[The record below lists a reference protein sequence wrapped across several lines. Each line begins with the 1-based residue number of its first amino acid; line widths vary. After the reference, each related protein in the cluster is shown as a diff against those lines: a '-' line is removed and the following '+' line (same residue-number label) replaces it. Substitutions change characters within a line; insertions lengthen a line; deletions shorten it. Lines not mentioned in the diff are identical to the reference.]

1 MKEENDIQLIKDI
14 LSGDDT
20 AFNTLVQKYQ
30 KGVHALVWRKIGDF
44 HFAEEITQD
53 TFLKAYEKLSTLKDP
68 SQFAGWLYVIAN
80 RLCINWSQRNKSAMQ
95 SLEDIPIGEIEQSS
109 YAHYISEQREAAAT
123 EERYDRVKKL
133 LEKLP
138 ESERTVLTLYYLGEM
153 TTKEIGNFLGVSVNT
168 ITSRL
173 QRARRR
179 LQEDQ
184 EHLIQEVLGGVCI
197 STGLSQNIMRQ
208 VSDMRP
214 KISPSPKPFLP
225 WVALGTAV
233 ALVVLVLGVSNQRL
247 LHFQKPYSFEA
258 QSEPTVEIVDVPV
271 IQNIESKPAARTR
284 TGSVATPSENNGIS
298 LQASENILASNAQKN
313 PFISSTSQWTQVSGP
328 QGSHISEIF
337 VTSKGDLY
345 TATGTGIYTLT
356 ADGTAW
362 TLINTSIPTG
372 YFPMPMTEYENTVY
386 VVSAD
391 EIFALTDSGETWDAL
406 GSRPKGHAIG
416 LIITRGTQ
424 DSASQ
429 VPFTMYLAL
438 RDKGIFY
445 SKDAGT
451 QWKHLNNGLTSN
463 RIYAVAAIRNTVFV
477 GTNKGLYRLN
487 SDSSVWEQLPVDA
500 SNAVHSLAVMNDNLY
515 IGTGSDPFALESSN
529 TKRRYTVQAIAKDTA
544 KPWKIFYSTNL
555 GMSWS
560 EITPKNQP
568 SVITPSRSIK
578 ILVKDK
584 ILLALDGVLS
594 FRSENGGQTWT
605 NIGYDVDSVTQDV
618 FFTAVVDHNTFYKVN
633 EFGVHRTIDSGN
645 SWHPFME
652 GMIGTKLQRLIAFDD
667 RLYVHTGNDILQS
680 TDGGSSW
687 KSVRLDDKRNNL
699 KSIGQEQSRVNSYFG
714 SNLVAAADGGLYTII
729 PDVDKPNIFR
739 LSTDNNIFVPVQEI
753 PIFDEETLSTEL
765 WIAIAK
771 AERVNLPD
779 DIKKN
784 TKLLKALRSILT
796 FAIPGGFVV
805 SGETFYVEHQRRLF
819 KWKPGEPEWTNT
831 GLMDLGKQLDEDLR
845 KEFKLAASGETIYVG
860 KRAGELFQSLDG
872 GNSWIDLTLNLP
884 LRFTHFNEIIFAGS
898 TVYVATDR
906 GVLAS
911 QNGKSWRVLTD
922 RKGTHIVID
931 RFAIGY
937 ATIYGAGDAGVYRL
951 APHGH
956 WKQISPHVSDKI
968 ISLVINNDKL
978 YVATQHRGMFHI
990 SLEEEIVSQTELP
1003 TGSHVT
1009 Y

>member
-1 MKEENDIQLIKDI
+1 MKEENDAQLINDI

-20 AFNTLVQKYQ
+20 AFNTLVQRYQ
-30 KGVHALVWRKIGDF
+30 KSIHALAWRKIGDF

-53 TFLKAYEKLSTLKDP
+53 TFLKAYENLSTLKDP
-68 SQFAGWLYVIAN
+68 NQFAGWLYVIAN
-80 RLCINWSQRNKSAMQ
+80 RLCINWSQRNKSPMQ
-95 SLEDIPIGEIEQSS
+95 SLEDIPMGQIEQSS
-109 YAHYISEQREAAAT
+109 YTHYVSEQREARAT

-153 TTKEIGNFLGVSVNT
+153 TTKEIGKFLGVSVNT

-184 EHLIQEVLGGVCI
+184 EHLIQEVLGGVHI
-197 STGLSQNIMRQ
+197 STGLSQNIMRR
-208 VSDMRP
+208 VADMKP
-214 KISPSPKPFLP
+214 KPSPAPKPFLP
-225 WVALGTAV
+225 WIALGTAI
-233 ALVVLVLGVSNQRL
+233 VVIGLMLGTSNQYL
-247 LHFQKPYSFEA
+247 VHFQKPYSFEA
-258 QSEPTVEIVDVPV
+258 VSEPTIEIVDAPV
-271 IQNIESKPAARTR
+271 TQNIESKPAVRTQ
-284 TGSVATPSENNGIS
+284 TGSVATPSENNRIG
-298 LQASENILASNAQKN
+298 LQAAENILAPNTQQN
-313 PFISSTSQWTQVSGP
+313 PFRSSASQWAQASGP

-345 TATGTGIYTLT
+345 TATATGIYTLT
-356 ADGTAW
+356 TEQTAW

-372 YFPMPMTEYENTVY
+372 YFPMPMAEYGSTVY

-391 EIFALTDSGETWDAL
+391 EIFALTDSGETWNAL
-406 GSRPKGHAIG
+406 GPRPKGHAIG

-424 DSASQ
+424 DSSSQ

-438 RDKGIFY
+438 RDKGVFY

-477 GTNKGLYRLN
+477 GTNEGVYRLN
-487 SDSSVWEQLPVDA
+487 SDTWEQLPVDV
-500 SNAVHSLAVMNDNLY
+500 SNAVHSLAVMNDTLY
-515 IGTGSDPFALESSN
+515 VGTGSDPFALESSN
-529 TKRRYTVQAIAKDTA
+529 TKRRYTVQAIARNTA
-544 KPWKIFYSTNL
+544 KPWKIFRSTDL

-560 EITPKNQP
+560 EITPKNKP
-568 SVITPSRSIK
+568 SVVTASRSIK

-584 ILLALDGVLS
+584 TLLALDDVCS
-594 FRSENGGQTWT
+594 FHSKNGGQTWT
-605 NIGYDVDSVTQDV
+605 NIGYDADLVTQNI
-618 FFTAVVDHNTFYKVN
+618 FLTAAVDGNTFYKVN
-633 EFGVHRTIDSGN
+633 EFGVHQTIDGGN

-652 GMIGTKLQRLIAFDD
+652 GMIGTKLQNLIAFND

-680 TDGGSSW
+680 TNGGRTW
-687 KSVRLDDKRNNL
+687 KSVRLDAKRNNL
-699 KSIGQEQSRVNSYFG
+699 ESIGQEQFRVNFYFG
-714 SNLVAAADGGLYTII
+714 SNLVAAADGGLYII
-729 PDVDKPNIFR
+729 TPDIDKLNIFR
-739 LSTDNNIFVPVQEI
+739 LSTGDNIFIPVQEI
-753 PIFDEETLSTEL
+753 PVFDEETLSTEL

-779 DIKKN
+779 GTEKN
-784 TKLLKALRSILT
+784 TKVIKALRSILT
-796 FAIPGGFVV
+796 FAVPGGFVV
-805 SGETFYVEHQRRLF
+805 SGETFYVERQRRLF

-831 GLMDLGKQLDEDLR
+831 GLIDLGKQPDGNLR
-845 KEFKLAASGETIYVG
+845 KEFKLAASGETLYVG

-872 GNSWIDLTLNLP
+872 GNSWIDITLSLP

-898 TVYVATDR
+898 TVYVATDK
-906 GVLAS
+906 GVLSS
-911 QNGKSWRVLTD
+911 QNGKSWRVPTD
-922 RKGTHIVID
+922 GKGTHIVID
-931 RFAIGY
+931 RFAIDHT
-937 ATIYGAGDAGVYRL
+937 TIYGAGDTGVYRL
-951 APHGH
+951 DTHGR
-956 WKQISPHVSDKI
+956 WEQISPNVPDKV

-990 SLEEEIVSQTELP
+990 SLEQETVSQTA
-1003 TGSHVT
+1003 VA